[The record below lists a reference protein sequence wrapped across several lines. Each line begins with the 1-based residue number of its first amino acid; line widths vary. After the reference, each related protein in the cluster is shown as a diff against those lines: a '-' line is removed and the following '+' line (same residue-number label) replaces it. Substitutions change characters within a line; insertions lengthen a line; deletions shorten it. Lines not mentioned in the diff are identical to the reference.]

1 MAVSQSAIAEVHDYS
16 MSKKDLLTIVIAS
29 LALGLSIFNAWDAHW
44 RGPDTR
50 ISFGPYAYFIGADI
64 IGINCSFWNEG
75 SEQDTVSFMT
85 AEIKG
90 ENETLRSIWSTVTAH
105 QWVLQEQR
113 KEKSTHETEFTDFTP
128 VVVPSKG
135 RDSRVVWFTS
145 DTKYKFQAREYQIA
159 VRGYGSDLHQIRTE
173 TSLTI
178 VLSEDQKKRIEESP
192 DLEVAVRL
200 KPWIG
205 NPR

>member
-1 MAVSQSAIAEVHDYS
+1 MT
-16 MSKKDLLTIVIAS
+16 KKDLITIIIAGV
-29 LALGLSIFNAWDAHW
+29 ALGLSAFNTWESHG
-44 RGPDTR
+44 RGAETR
-50 ISFGPYAYFIGADI
+50 ISFGPYAYFIGPDI
-64 IGINCSFWNEG
+64 IGINCLFLNEG
-75 SEQDTVSFMT
+75 SRQDTVSFMT

-90 ENETLRSIWSTVTAH
+90 ENETLRSIWATVTAH
-105 QWVLQEQR
+105 QWILQEQR
-113 KEKSTHETEFTDFTP
+113 KEKPSHETEFTDFTP

-145 DTKYKFQAREYQIA
+145 DTKYKFQAREYQIV

-173 TSLTI
+173 ETFTI
-178 VLSEDQKKRIEESP
+178 LLSEGQKKRIEESP

-200 KPWIG
+200 KSWIG